1 MAHRGARGGGRRYEP
16 ILDGRSRVLAAA
28 HADHDD
34 GEEEEEAGHG
44 EAHAVHGLVAHDDVT
59 VHLVIYKGYTG
70 SAKTETWNLTDKRN
84 VQMSLLLRDEPSVT
98 QLNPFKPTSWC
109 HFFILLYVFNLRGL
123 SPTLNLANLVLD

>member
-1 MAHRGARGGGRRYEP
+1 MAHRGARGGWRRYEP

-70 SAKTETWNLTDKRN
+70 SA
-84 VQMSLLLRDEPSVT
+84 
-98 QLNPFKPTSWC
+98 
-109 HFFILLYVFNLRGL
+109 
-123 SPTLNLANLVLD
+123 